1 MTVARIAVTI
11 AVAVALQTTLLP
23 YLVGN
28 WSGIDLVLVA
38 VIYVAMMTGPV
49 TALVSGALGG
59 IVQDALSG
67 GLIGV
72 GGVAKTLVGFS
83 VAMLSAQVIVVPAL
97 PRFVVFFLSTLV
109 HGVVFLGLYSMLESY
124 NPNTGI
130 GAVFGQSLGNGVAGV
145 VLFELTKVL
154 PRLGALRLRGFNS
167 GRVKPRMEW

>member
-49 TALVSGALGG
+49 PALVSGALGG

-72 GGVAKTLVGFS
+72 GGVA
-83 VAMLSAQVIVVPAL
+83 
-97 PRFVVFFLSTLV
+97 
-109 HGVVFLGLYSMLESY
+109 
-124 NPNTGI
+124 
-130 GAVFGQSLGNGVAGV
+130 
-145 VLFELTKVL
+145 
-154 PRLGALRLRGFNS
+154 
-167 GRVKPRMEW
+167 